1 MLKGGRS
8 EAKRHI
14 GVFGPKHQREA
25 VELSITAEMR
35 RVLE

>member
-1 MLKGGRS
+1 MLEGGRS

-14 GVFGPKHQREA
+14 GVSAAKHEKEA